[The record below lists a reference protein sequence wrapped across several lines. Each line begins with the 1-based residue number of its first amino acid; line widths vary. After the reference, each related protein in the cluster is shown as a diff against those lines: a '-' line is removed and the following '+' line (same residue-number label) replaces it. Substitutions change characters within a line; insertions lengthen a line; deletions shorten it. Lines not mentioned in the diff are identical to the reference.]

1 MRASVSVAVIGLG
14 RMGRLHAE
22 NLASRVP
29 GARLVM
35 VVDADQQRVK
45 EQAAQLGGVAWSTH
59 LEDALH
65 DTAIHAVVIAAST
78 PAHADMVEAAIAA
91 GKDIFCEKP
100 LTLDRARSA
109 QLSAQAATKGV
120 RLQIG
125 FHRRFD
131 PDYREVK
138 RQVASGAVG
147 RIYLFRESCRDM
159 QPPSFDY
166 LKSSGGIFADVT
178 LHDFDVARWLVGEVV
193 EVTAVASVVSD
204 PGFAAADDVDT
215 AVVVLRF
222 AGGALGVID
231 NSRVAGY
238 GYECSAELVGE
249 RKTLRIGS
257 HLSHQRLGVE
267 ELSGGRVCRDHVADF
282 AERFH
287 RAYLAEIEAF
297 VAAIHDD
304 RTPEVTGED
313 ATCALSLAEAARRSW
328 LERQPIRIL
337 EGE

>member
-1 MRASVSVAVIGLG
+1 MSAPVSVAVIGLG
-14 RMGRLHAE
+14 RMGCQHAE
-22 NLASRVP
+22 NLAWRVP
-29 GARLVM
+29 GARLAL
-35 VVDADQQRVK
+35 VVDADQGRAR
-45 EQAAQLGGVAWSTH
+45 EQAARLGEVAWSAH

-65 DTAIHAVVIAAST
+65 DVAIQAVVIAAPT

-91 GKDIFCEKP
+91 GKDLFCEKP

-109 QLSAQAATKGV
+109 ELSARAAARGV
-120 RLQIG
+120 RLQVG

-138 RQVASGAVG
+138 RQVESGAVG

-159 QPPSFDY
+159 RPPSFEY
-166 LKSSGGIFADVT
+166 IENSGGIFADVT
-178 LHDFDVARWLVGEVV
+178 LHDFDVARWLVGEVA
-193 EVTAVASVVSD
+193 EVTAVAGAVSD
-204 PGFAAADDVDT
+204 PRFLAAHDVDN

-249 RKTLRIGS
+249 RKTLRIGGRR
-257 HLSHQRLGVE
+257 SHQRLDVE
-267 ELSGGRVCRDHVADF
+267 ELSGGWARRGYVTDF
-282 AERFH
+282 VERFH

-297 VAAIHDD
+297 VAAVRDD
-304 RTPEVTGED
+304 RMPEVTGED
-313 ATCALSLAEAARRSW
+313 ATCALDLAEAARRSW
-328 LERQPIRIL
+328 QERRPIRIP
-337 EGE
+337 EDE